1 MRRAYFCPHC
11 RGLLNPGTKVI
22 FVIEH
27 GRDRGLMLL
36 SPELGDYA
44 TVLAESFPIEPGTRN
59 DFSCPICHH
68 DLTSPANDNLVEIL
82 CRQSDGT
89 EARVAFSRVAGE
101 HATFVCGPRGIASF
115 GEHARLYESA
125 NFFGEGELS
134 RRSDG

>member
-11 RGLLNPGTKVI
+11 RGLLNPGTKVV

-59 DFSCPICHH
+59 DFFCPICHH
-68 DLTSPANDNLVEIL
+68 DLTSPASDNLVEIL
-82 CRQSDGT
+82 CRLPDDS

-101 HATFVCGPRGIASF
+101 HATFVCGPRGVASF

-134 RRSDG
+134 RRPEG